1 MYLSIDVMI
10 WIMILFPCIC
20 FLIVKRK
27 LLNNL
32 LKIVKI
38 LRSLHPA
45 LGNVSVSGVP
55 LYRTHGWLQT
65 AGTATTKFEKCQKIC
80 RKLDSTS
87 KNCIKKNFFDYKLI
101 LKIDLDLK
109 KSDRFYIFPKGHM
122 VWMELNCFV
131 EKSSSLKREWVP
143 HLLVHN
149 TNQVGTL
156 VTIYIS

>member
-1 MYLSIDVMI
+1 MWKFFDLYTQL
-10 WIMILFPCIC
+10 LAT
-20 FLIVKRK
+20 FLYPGYHCTGPMGNFKQQE
-27 LLNNL
+27 LQQQS
-32 LKIVKI
+32 LKSA
-38 LRSLHPA
+38 R
-45 LGNVSVSGVP
+45 
-55 LYRTHGWLQT
+55 
-65 AGTATTKFEKCQKIC
+65 KIC

-149 TNQVGTL
+149 TNKVGTL

>member
-1 MYLSIDVMI
+1 MGDFKQQELQQQSLKSAKKYVGS
-10 WIMILFPCIC
+10 
-20 FLIVKRK
+20 LIQPLRIA
-27 LLNNL
+27 
-32 LKIVKI
+32 LKK
-38 LRSLHPA
+38 
-45 LGNVSVSGVP
+45 
-55 LYRTHGWLQT
+55 T
-65 AGTATTKFEKCQKIC
+65 
-80 RKLDSTS
+80 
-87 KNCIKKNFFDYKLI
+87 LI